1 MEHAEQKALDLAIA
15 RLHRRFPNVP
25 VETIQTEVER
35 AHQHY
40 EGSRVR
46 MHLPILVERE
56 VIEHLGHRV
65 PS

>member
-1 MEHAEQKALDLAIA
+1 MEHAEHKALDLAIA
-15 RLHRRFPNVP
+15 RLHRRFPSVP
-25 VETIQTEVER
+25 VATIRAEVER
-35 AHQHY
+35 AYHHY

-56 VIEHLGHRV
+56 VVEHFEHRV